1 MRSRAL
7 PIALGI
13 VALTVI
19 APPAHSTT
27 VYHLDTPALVRGSTG
42 IVIGTVQGTQSHWN
56 ESRTAIVTDVTVSVS
71 DVLKGDATSTVTL
84 TQPGGEVD
92 GMRYEIPGS
101 PAFRANEEVL
111 LFLWEDSHGRAQVN
125 GLAQGKFE
133 LRTDPASGE
142 RVLSR
147 QLPGLAFRDVR
158 SLARVSAGEA
168 ASPVPLRLML
178 REIHRTL
185 EEDGR

>member
-1 MRSRAL
+1 MSSRVLAILIGAL
-7 PIALGI
+7 VLVRA
-13 VALTVI
+13 A
-19 APPAHSTT
+19 APAGATT
-27 VYHLDTPALVRGSTG
+27 VFHLDTPALVRGSDD
-42 IVIGTVQGTQSHWN
+42 IVLGTVGSTRSFWN
-56 ESRTAIVTDVTVSVS
+56 DGRTAIVTEVTVSIS
-71 DVLKGDATSTVTL
+71 DVLKGEAQATVTL

-92 GMRYEIPGS
+92 GMRYQIPGS
-101 PAFRANEEVL
+101 PVFHEGEEVL
-111 LFLWEDSHGRAQVN
+111 LFLWEDSRGRAQVN

-133 LRTDPASGE
+133 VRTDAASGE

-158 SLARVSAGEA
+158 SLARVR
-168 ASPVPLRLML
+168 ASEPAHAVPLRLML